1 MTEGEIQTDKQTYR
15 QRRGREPFLN
25 TVVYQSHRI
34 EWRYMYYDIYA
45 IYIYLHAHTHS
56 HTQTHTHTQI
66 YIYISYIY
74 ICFSLTVS
82 FLRVRSVMW
91 SSKENGSNN
100 WLPSYGEIQMYDAV
114 QMPLANTQF
123 RLSAAYER
131 SALISFISAAH

>member
-1 MTEGEIQTDKQTYR
+1 MIYM
-15 QRRGREPFLN
+15 
-25 TVVYQSHRI
+25 
-34 EWRYMYYDIYA
+34 RYT
-45 IYIYLHAHTHS
+45 YIYTHI
-56 HTQTHTHTQI
+56 HTHTHKHTPTHK
-66 YIYISYIY
+66 YIYISHIY